1 MNPVTAEDIRD
12 WSYIETSGNTI
23 FLTFSTSDIGK
34 TF

>member
-12 WSYIETSGNTI
+12 WSYVLPNENTI
-23 FLTFSTSDIGK
+23 SLTFSTSDIGK